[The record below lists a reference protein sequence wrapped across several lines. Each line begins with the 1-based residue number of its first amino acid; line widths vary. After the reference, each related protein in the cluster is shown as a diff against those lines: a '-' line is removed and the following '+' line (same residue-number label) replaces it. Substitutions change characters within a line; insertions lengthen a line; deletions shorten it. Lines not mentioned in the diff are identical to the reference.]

1 MNSPTPLKI
10 FLALAILVVVSSVS
24 YGIYLI
30 RSPGAQRTLKFDERR
45 VSHLTSI
52 SFGVDAY

>member
-1 MNSPTPLKI
+1 MNSPALLKI
-10 FLALAILVVVSSVS
+10 FLALAILAVVSSVS

-30 RSPGAQRTLKFDERR
+30 GPPGGQRTVKFDKRG

-52 SFGVDAY
+52 SFGVDA

>member
-30 RSPGAQRTLKFDERR
+30 GSSGGQRTLKLDERR

>member
-1 MNSPTPLKI
+1 MNSPAPLEI

-30 RSPGAQRTLKFDERR
+30 RSPGGQRTLKFDERT

-52 SFGVDAY
+52 SFSVDAY